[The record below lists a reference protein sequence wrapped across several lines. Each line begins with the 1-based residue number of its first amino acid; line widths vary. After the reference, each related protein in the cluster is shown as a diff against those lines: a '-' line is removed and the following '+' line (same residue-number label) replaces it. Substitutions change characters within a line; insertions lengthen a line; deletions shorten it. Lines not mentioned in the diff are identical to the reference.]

1 MKKFFVKIKDWFVR
15 HKPSKRRLIQLYV
28 ALLYN
33 ANVKGFFKGTIS
45 KSKTKYACVPGLNCY
60 SCPGAV
66 GACPLGALQNA
77 FAQSGTGGIY
87 YIIGIIGLFGLIFA
101 RSVCGFLCPV
111 GLGQELLHKIPTPKI
126 KKGRA
131 TRVLS
136 YLKYVILAVMVA
148 AVPLLYG
155 LQGVAV
161 PAFCKF
167 ICPAGTF
174 EGGLGLLINPANW
187 EGSRDLLSALNW
199 IFSWK
204 FALLITILVF
214 CVFMYRPFCRFLCP
228 LGAIYGFFNKIAFL
242 GVKVDK
248 VKCTDCG
255 LCVKHCEMDIKHVG
269 DHECIHCGKCIGV
282 CPAKAISWKTDG
294 YLNKLKGKKSKPVID
309 TTAGIAAE
317 GATVSP
323 VTASINLTAA
333 ISPTP
338 TATVAAAETPDILTA
353 VETPVTETPNKIA
366 ANEKPASAAEISENE
381 KPAAVKKPKQKR
393 TKAFWVQFA
402 AWCAALIVL
411 AGTLTYFNVFAKE
424 PEVENMLIGTECPD
438 FTLKTYGKNSSG
450 NYRLLDDTFTLSEHR
465 GSVVVVNFWATWCG
479 PCVVELPFFN
489 QVANEYPE
497 VKIVAIHETYEDNKQ
512 ALGVASFISA
522 TKGWSDWN
530 VTFLQDEI
538 EGADGKTFL
547 ALGGNSALPVTLIV
561 DREGKIAF
569 IWADSISYEKLRTEV
584 EKVLSK
590 E

>member
-1 MKKFFVKIKDWFVR
+1 MKKFFLKIKDWFVR
-15 HKPSKRRLIQLYV
+15 HKPSKRRLIQVYV

-33 ANVKGFFKGTIS
+33 ANLKGFFKGTIS

-66 GACPLGALQNA
+66 GSCPLGSLQNA

-126 KKGRA
+126 KKGRP

-174 EGGLGLLINPANW
+174 EGGLGLLLNPANW
-187 EGSRDLLSALNW
+187 SGSRDLLSALNW

-282 CPAKAISWKTDG
+282 CPVKAISWKTDG
-294 YLNKLKGKKSKPVID
+294 YLNKLKGKKNKQKNVPVID
-309 TTAGIAAE
+309 TTAGLATE
-317 GATVSP
+317 TATVSP
-323 VTASINLTAA
+323 IVGAKVNTVNLTAE
-333 ISPTP
+333 ITPPPEKIEPTVSVNEQA
-338 TATVAAAETPDILTA
+338 ATVNEQTTA
-353 VETPVTETPNKIA
+353 NTEATA
-366 ANEKPASAAEISENE
+366 SMQQPATKN
-381 KPAAVKKPKQKR
+381 PKTKR

-411 AGTLTYFNVFAKE
+411 AGTLTYFNAFAKE
-424 PEVENMLIGTECPD
+424 TQVENMLIGSECPD
-438 FTLKTYGKNSSG
+438 FSLNTYGVNSSG
-450 NYRLLDDTFTLSEHR
+450 AYRLLNEKFTLSEHR
-465 GSVVVVNFWATWCG
+465 GSVVVINFWATWCG
-479 PCVVELPFFN
+479 PCVVELPFFGR
-489 QVANEYPE
+489 VAEDYPE
-497 VKIVAIHETYEDNKQ
+497 VKIVAIHENPTGEYPNPTAVATYIKNN
-512 ALGVASFISA
+512 
-522 TKGWSDWN
+522 GWNDWN
-530 VTFLQDEI
+530 VTFMQDEI
-538 EGADGKTFL
+538 EGADGKTFI
-547 ALGGNSALPVTLIV
+547 ALGGNSALPVTLII

-584 EKVLSK
+584 EKVLNA